1 MTDFRF
7 VKDAESLQSLATE
20 GSMLAD
26 SVVDSRTTTAFVV
39 THGQDL
45 AAEAEQLAS
54 VVASTHPE
62 PGLGQKTE
70 QLTQLANLVASQL
83 RQLADHA
90 SDEEAAAAVRSSL
103 ANAADEASKL
113 GESV

>member
-1 MTDFRF
+1 MS
-7 VKDAESLQSLATE
+7 ES
-20 GSMLAD
+20 
-26 SVVDSRTTTAFVV
+26 
-39 THGQDL
+39 
-45 AAEAEQLAS
+45 
-54 VVASTHPE
+54 
-62 PGLGQKTE
+62 
-70 QLTQLANLVASQL
+70 